1 MQDLL
6 EDYYER
12 KPSRF
17 PFLPYIKILSIFLTA
32 FLLDPIIYFLLHIL
46 SLYDSNGTLKTFGI
60 SDKVIFQLAMPSLI
74 LIIIYFLAFLLA
86 IYFNI
91 QKKYLTNSIFLGTM
105 IIAYFIITWFFKLP

>member
-6 EDYYER
+6 KDHYEP
-12 KPSRF
+12 KPSPF
-17 PFLPYIKILSIFLTA
+17 PFLPYMKILSIFLTA

-46 SLYDSNGTLKTFGI
+46 SLYDSNGTLKAFGF
-60 SDKVIFQLAMPSLI
+60 SDKVIFQMAMPSFISLA
-74 LIIIYFLAFLLA
+74 IYIVAFLLA

-91 QKKYLTNSIFLGTM
+91 KKKYLTNSIFLGTM

>member
-6 EDYYER
+6 EDHYER

-60 SDKVIFQLAMPSLI
+60 SDKVIFQLATPSLI
-74 LIIIYFLAFLLA
+74 LIVIYSTSFLLA
-86 IYFNI
+86 IYFNL
-91 QKKYLTNSIFLGTM
+91 KRKYLPNSIFLGTL
-105 IIAYFIITWFFKLP
+105 IIAYFIIAGFFKLP